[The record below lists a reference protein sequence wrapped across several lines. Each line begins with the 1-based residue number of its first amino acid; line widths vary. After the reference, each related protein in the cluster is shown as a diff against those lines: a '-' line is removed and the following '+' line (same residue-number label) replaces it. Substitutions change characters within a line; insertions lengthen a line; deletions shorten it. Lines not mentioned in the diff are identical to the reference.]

1 MPLFPDSK
9 RAGAFVQ
16 LNPTLTLCLC
26 TSDKEVNC
34 ANVDQYFL
42 YTQMTLR
49 VFTDT
54 NRKDEGAIHQLR
66 DSDKLMSHPQP
77 SPWFTHNECVARAGG
92 QVSKATLR
100 KTAIFGARIWKSFL
114 WRNALTHVRET
125 LPLLGGSCH
134 GECKFCLKGLA
145 CWSAPLK
152 QVA

>member
-42 YTQMTLR
+42 YTEMTLR

-92 QVSKATLR
+92 QVSKATQKNRHLWCQNL
-100 KTAIFGARIWKSFL
+100 KIFSLEECFNPCKRNTSPIRRQL
-114 WRNALTHVRET
+114 PWRV
-125 LPLLGGSCH
+125 
-134 GECKFCLKGLA
+134 
-145 CWSAPLK
+145 
-152 QVA
+152 